1 MDASS
6 LQPGMPLDGRWD
18 LPLADGTPASEPDLC
33 PADVMMVIDTLVHAD
48 ELAGRAVEALGHGD
62 ITRAIG
68 DFEWSLKF
76 HVQAAIRSAERSIA
90 AYREGSKARGD
101 TLMAQADLLFWHLPG
116 RARIAATL
124 LRAAVAGTDAPDPAE
139 SLRFIAEGALRYPE
153 TRAVLSAEVH
163 ERLTI
168 AVRAAFTEPPPRFDH
183 AITRVDSASLQSA
196 PGHGAVKP
204 PPVTPAVLSGRER
217 EVVCLIAEGLTN
229 RGIGFQLGV
238 KSITINTF
246 VTRIFGKLGV
256 DNRAAA
262 AVYAVRHGLCNG

>member
-1 MDASS
+1 MDAPS
-6 LQPGMPLDGRWD
+6 LQPGTPLDGHWD
-18 LPLADGTPASEPDLC
+18 LSRADGTTPAVPELC
-33 PADVMMVIDTLVHAD
+33 FADVAMIIDTLVHAD
-48 ELAGRAVEALGHGD
+48 DLAGRAVEALGHGD
-62 ITRAIG
+62 VTRAIG

-90 AYREGSKARGD
+90 AHREGQKAQVN

-153 TRAVLSAEVH
+153 ARAVLSAEAL

-168 AVRAAFTEPPPRFDH
+168 AVRAAFTLPPPRFDLC
-183 AITRVDSASLQSA
+183 ITRVDPA
-196 PGHGAVKP
+196 PPQPDAGHAAHKRP
-204 PPVTPAVLSGRER
+204 SVTPAVLSGRER
-217 EVVCLIAEGLTN
+217 EVICLIAEGLTN

-238 KSITINTF
+238 KPITINTF

-262 AVYAVRHGLCNG
+262 AAYAVRQGLCNG